1 MVSLTTPRR
10 KSATTALSVFELLVG
25 ARSEAQR
32 ARIDDLLA
40 AVKRGLLITRF
51 HYINGLLDTR
61 KALFTGMTRDGTFL
75 IENGKITKAVKNLR
89 FNDSMLRAYSNVE
102 AVTKKRGVAG
112 RNWGGIGSITAPSV
126 LIRDFKFT
134 GTTEF

>member
-1 MVSLTTPRR
+1 M
-10 KSATTALSVFELLVG
+10 
-25 ARSEAQR
+25 
-32 ARIDDLLA
+32 
-40 AVKRGLLITRF
+40 
-51 HYINGLLDTR
+51 DTR

-75 IENGKITKAVKNLR
+75 VEDGEITKAVKNLR

-102 AVTKKRGVAG
+102 ALTKKRGIAG
-112 RNWGGIGSITAPSV
+112 RNWGGIGSITAPTA

>member
-1 MVSLTTPRR
+1 M
-10 KSATTALSVFELLVG
+10 
-25 ARSEAQR
+25 
-32 ARIDDLLA
+32 LA
-40 AVKRGLLITRF
+40 AVKRGLLVTRF
-51 HYINGLLDTR
+51 HYINGLLDTK

-89 FNDSMLRAYSNVE
+89 FNDSMTRAYSNVE
-102 AVTKKRGVAG
+102 AVTAKRGVAG